1 MDAGHMSRL
10 SQLQFKLKLISMDV
24 AFRALLKE
32 QHLARLG
39 ASGSAWIATLVGWER
54 VCSL

>member
-24 AFRALLKE
+24 ASRALSKG